1 MEGRINMVSERQ
13 GKILNCIVGEYIG
26 SKTPVS
32 SKVLS
37 SKYGF
42 GIRPSTMRIEFQK
55 LTELGYLAHP
65 HTSAGRV
72 PTDKGYRFYVDN
84 LSPKSKSKEF
94 GQSKKILS
102 SPSSLSLNES
112 STIEGADDSFK
123 FFQHLTQRI
132 AELTSAL
139 TIAYFPEEDIV
150 FKEGWDEIFKEPE
163 FEDTAFVS
171 RFMATVQN
179 FEKHFNELQ
188 DLDELQIF
196 IGKENQLAGAQEFST
211 IISRIHLPEK
221 KEGLVAILGPKRMA
235 YDKNLGIM
243 ESLTKLLE

>member
-55 LTELGYLAHP
+55 LTELGYLAQP

-84 LSPKSKSKEF
+84 LSPKSKSK
-94 GQSKKILS
+94 GLS
-102 SPSSLSLNES
+102 H
-112 STIEGADDSFK
+112 IEEEIGDSFRS
-123 FFQHLTQRI
+123 FQHLTKRI
-132 AELTSAL
+132 
-139 TIAYFPEEDIV
+139 
-150 FKEGWDEIFKEPE
+150 
-163 FEDTAFVS
+163 
-171 RFMATVQN
+171 
-179 FEKHFNELQ
+179 
-188 DLDELQIF
+188 
-196 IGKENQLAGAQEFST
+196 
-211 IISRIHLPEK
+211 
-221 KEGLVAILGPKRMA
+221 
-235 YDKNLGIM
+235 
-243 ESLTKLLE
+243 

>member
-1 MEGRINMVSERQ
+1 MVKTLNERQ
-13 GKILNCIVGEYIG
+13 GKILNCIVGEYID

-37 SKYGF
+37 NKYHF
-42 GIRPSTMRIEFQK
+42 KIKPSTMRLEFQK
-55 LTELGYLAHP
+55 LTELGYLAQP

-84 LSPKSKSKEF
+84 LRPKSKNKE
-94 GQSKKILS
+94 LS
-102 SPSSLSLNES
+102 FFE
-112 STIEGADDSFK
+112 EMDDSLR

-132 AELTSAL
+132 AELTSSL
-139 TIAYFPEEDIV
+139 TLTYFPEEDII

-163 FEDTAFVS
+163 FEDVAFIS

-196 IGKENQLAGAQEFST
+196 IGKEAEGLFLGGQEFST
-211 IISRIHLPEK
+211 IISKIHLPKK
-221 KEGLVAILGPKRMA
+221 KEGMVAILGPKRMA